1 MTLVR
6 SIVDEVDGICR
17 ARTADLAAGCLAEAV
32 TTSRPFGEES
42 ELGQN
47 R

>member
-6 SIVDEVDGICR
+6 SIVDEVGGIRR
-17 ARTADLAAGCLAEAV
+17 ARTADLAAGRPAEVV

>member
-1 MTLVR
+1 MTLR
-6 SIVDEVDGICR
+6 SIVDEVDSICR
-17 ARTADLAAGCLAEAV
+17 ARTADLAAGRLAEAV

-42 ELGQN
+42 KLDQN